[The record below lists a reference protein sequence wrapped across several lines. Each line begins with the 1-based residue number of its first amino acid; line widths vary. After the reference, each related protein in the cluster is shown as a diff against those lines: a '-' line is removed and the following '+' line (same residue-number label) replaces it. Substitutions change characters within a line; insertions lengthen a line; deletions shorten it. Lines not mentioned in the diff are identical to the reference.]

1 MDGIGEAA
9 RTHGWG
15 LWSGWSGDK
24 VIHGEEASS
33 RISGIICV
41 LSGIG
46 RQASCQGCDAQET
59 DKPVFGRKVVESE
72 EEQSKDFWK
81 PLQ

>member
-1 MDGIGEAA
+1 MVLEKSLE
-9 RTHGWG
+9 HVV
-15 LWSGWSGDK
+15 GDCGQGGQ

-46 RQASCQGCDAQET
+46 RRAFCQGCDAQET
-59 DKPVFGRKVVESE
+59 DKPVLGRKVDESE

>member
-1 MDGIGEAA
+1 MVLEKPLE
-9 RTHGWG
+9 RVV
-15 LWSGWSGDK
+15 GDCGQGGQ
-24 VIHGEEASS
+24 VIHREEASS

-46 RQASCQGCDAQET
+46 RQASCQGCDVQET